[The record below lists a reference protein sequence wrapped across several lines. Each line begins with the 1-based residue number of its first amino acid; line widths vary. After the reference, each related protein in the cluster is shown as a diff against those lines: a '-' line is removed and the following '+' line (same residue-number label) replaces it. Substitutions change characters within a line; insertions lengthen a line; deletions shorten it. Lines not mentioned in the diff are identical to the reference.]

1 MKPILSESNK
11 DDLNSYLNIQPIR
24 KKNNTKINTSN
35 KAINNSINKENISNF
50 PSLYTKTLIDYKP
63 KRLVNFLNTAE
74 MPLKEFGRRTFN
86 YSNTFLNPKTLN
98 SSKDLN
104 KNECD
109 FRTNYVIKFSQIAEE
124 LLKTTKYKKLIL
136 LEAKQQKYNNTYQ
149 KLKKEIDLQSRI
161 FFDDRDFLHNN
172 LNFLKNIIPIIYEYN
187 MNLIK
192 YINYLGT
199 ELTQTKQKNM
209 ELLKKNYEQ
218 DIKLVARIKEI
229 QKLNIFLNRYDIKN
243 QIILKQSKEESVGN
257 LKQVFSEKENLY
269 LISIYK
275 LEQEIKD
282 LTNLLDMNK
291 DIYFK
296 YKESEKKNKINQS
309 INDEMRFAF
318 NKELH
323 DRNIDIAIEKD
334 KQEELII
341 KIKELEKSIENLKVN
356 EEQHRRDKI
365 EISATIKKLNMNLD
379 EKNECLK
386 MLNEECE
393 DYYIKYIN
401 EKNNHNN
408 TIIALHSLENK
419 LLKVKENQNN
429 NNQIQFTISSNN
441 NNNNDNK
448 EKPKKAKFMIE
459 SSKLSFTEI
468 HEKINSEEPNKT
480 RSKSFKR
487 FKTFKSSKSLKIRK
501 DFK

>member
-11 DDLNSYLNIQPIR
+11 DDLNSYLNIQPLR

-35 KAINNSINKENISNF
+35 KAINNSINKESNF
-50 PSLYTKTLIDYKP
+50 PSLYTKTLIDYKPKRLVNFTKTLIDYKP

-243 QIILKQSKEESVGN
+243 QIILKQS
-257 LKQVFSEKENLY
+257 
-269 LISIYK
+269 
-275 LEQEIKD
+275 
-282 LTNLLDMNK
+282 NK
-291 DIYFK
+291 
-296 YKESEKKNKINQS
+296 
-309 INDEMRFAF
+309 
-318 NKELH
+318 
-323 DRNIDIAIEKD
+323 
-334 KQEELII
+334 
-341 KIKELEKSIENLKVN
+341 
-356 EEQHRRDKI
+356 
-365 EISATIKKLNMNLD
+365 
-379 EKNECLK
+379 
-386 MLNEECE
+386 
-393 DYYIKYIN
+393 
-401 EKNNHNN
+401 
-408 TIIALHSLENK
+408 
-419 LLKVKENQNN
+419 
-429 NNQIQFTISSNN
+429 
-441 NNNNDNK
+441 
-448 EKPKKAKFMIE
+448 
-459 SSKLSFTEI
+459 
-468 HEKINSEEPNKT
+468 
-480 RSKSFKR
+480 
-487 FKTFKSSKSLKIRK
+487 
-501 DFK
+501 

>member
-1 MKPILSESNK
+1 M
-11 DDLNSYLNIQPIR
+11 
-24 KKNNTKINTSN
+24 
-35 KAINNSINKENISNF
+35 
-50 PSLYTKTLIDYKP
+50 
-63 KRLVNFLNTAE
+63 NFLDKAE

-86 YSNTFLNPKTLN
+86 FTNTFINPKTLN
-98 SSKDLN
+98 SSKELN

-109 FRTNYVIKFSQIAEE
+109 FRSNYVIKFSQIAEE

-136 LEAKQQKYNNTYQ
+136 LEAQQKYNNTYQ
-149 KLKKEIDLQSRI
+149 KLKKGIDLQSRI
-161 FFDDRDFLHNN
+161 FFDDKDFLHNN
-172 LNFLKNIIPIIYEYN
+172 LNFLKNIIPIIYDYN
-187 MNLIK
+187 MSLIK

-209 ELLKKNYEQ
+209 DLLKKNYEQ
-218 DIKLVARIKEI
+218 DIKLVAKIKEI
-229 QKLNIFLNRYDIKN
+229 QKLNVFLNRYDIKN
-243 QIILKQSKEESVGN
+243 QIILKQSKEESIGN

-282 LTNLLDMNK
+282 LTNLLDANK

-296 YKESEKKNKINQS
+296 FKESEKKNKINQA

-334 KQEELII
+334 KQEELAI
-341 KIKELEKSIENLKVN
+341 KIKELEKSIENLKEN
-356 EEQHRRDKI
+356 EEKYRRDKI
-365 EISATIKKLNMNLD
+365 EILATIKKLNMNLD
-379 EKNECLK
+379 EKNECLH
-386 MLNEECE
+386 MLNEECD

-419 LLKVKENQNN
+419 LQKVKESKNN
-429 NNQIQFTISSNN
+429 LQIQFSNIN
-441 NNNNDNK
+441 NVP
-448 EKPKKAKFMIE
+448 EKPKQAKFKIE
-459 SSKLSFTEI
+459 SNKLSFNESR
-468 HEKINSEEPNKT
+468 EKITEEPIKPT
-480 RSKSFKR
+480 RGYRK
-487 FKTFKSSKSLKIRK
+487 FKTLKYSKSLKIRK
-501 DFK
+501 AFK

>member
-1 MKPILSESNK
+1 
-11 DDLNSYLNIQPIR
+11 
-24 KKNNTKINTSN
+24 
-35 KAINNSINKENISNF
+35 
-50 PSLYTKTLIDYKP
+50 
-63 KRLVNFLNTAE
+63 
-74 MPLKEFGRRTFN
+74 
-86 YSNTFLNPKTLN
+86 
-98 SSKDLN
+98 
-104 KNECD
+104 
-109 FRTNYVIKFSQIAEE
+109 
-124 LLKTTKYKKLIL
+124 
-136 LEAKQQKYNNTYQ
+136 
-149 KLKKEIDLQSRI
+149 
-161 FFDDRDFLHNN
+161 
-172 LNFLKNIIPIIYEYN
+172 
-187 MNLIK
+187 
-192 YINYLGT
+192 
-199 ELTQTKQKNM
+199 M

-218 DIKLVARIKEI
+218 DIKLEARIKEI

-356 EEQHRRDKI
+356 EEQYRRDKI
-365 EISATIKKLNMNLD
+365 EILATIKKLNMNLD

-429 NNQIQFTISSNN
+429 NNQIQFTISSSNNN

-468 HEKINSEEPNKT
+468 HEKINSEESNKA

>member
-1 MKPILSESNK
+1 MKPILSEPNK
-11 DDLNSYLNIQPIR
+11 EELNSFLNIQPLR
-24 KKNNTKINTSN
+24 KQKKPDKSN
-35 KAINNSINKENISNF
+35 KEINHSINQEASKF

-63 KRLVNFLNTAE
+63 KRLVNFLDKAE

-86 YSNTFLNPKTLN
+86 FTNTFINPKTLN
-98 SSKDLN
+98 SSKELN

-109 FRTNYVIKFSQIAEE
+109 FRSNYVIKFSQIAEE
-124 LLKTTKYKKLIL
+124 LLKTTKYNKLIL
-136 LEAKQQKYNNTYQ
+136 LEAKQQKYYNTYQ
-149 KLKKEIDLQSRI
+149 KLKKGIDLQSRI
-161 FFDDRDFLHNN
+161 FFDDKDFLHNN
-172 LNFLKNIIPIIYEYN
+172 LNFLKNIIPIIYDYN
-187 MNLIK
+187 MSLIK

-209 ELLKKNYEQ
+209 DLLKKNYEQ
-218 DIKLVARIKEI
+218 DIKLVAKIKEI
-229 QKLNIFLNRYDIKN
+229 QKLNVFLNRYDIKN
-243 QIILKQSKEESVGN
+243 QIILKQSKEESIGN

-282 LTNLLDMNK
+282 LTNLLDANK

-296 YKESEKKNKINQS
+296 FKESEKKNKINQA

-334 KQEELII
+334 KQEELAI
-341 KIKELEKSIENLKVN
+341 KIKELEKSIENLKEN
-356 EEQHRRDKI
+356 EEKYRRDKI
-365 EISATIKKLNMNLD
+365 EILATIKKLNMNLD
-379 EKNECLK
+379 EKNECLH
-386 MLNEECE
+386 MLNEECD

-419 LLKVKENQNN
+419 LQKVKESKNN
-429 NNQIQFTISSNN
+429 LQIQFSNIN
-441 NNNNDNK
+441 NVP
-448 EKPKKAKFMIE
+448 EKPKKAKFKIE
-459 SSKLSFTEI
+459 SNKLSFNESR
-468 HEKINSEEPNKT
+468 EKITEEPIKPT
-480 RSKSFKR
+480 RGYRK
-487 FKTFKSSKSLKIRK
+487 FKTLKYSKSLKIRK
-501 DFK
+501 AFK